1 MPEYRRSAVGIR
13 RPPIIV
19 APKKNMRNW
28 DAKTPPARAHVLVT
42 PSCADITLERHRR
55 ARSPPTARPSLR
67 CPPPEPR
74 PWACMGLQEAYDCP
88 LKGSIARARYGKPI
102 SCRFKRRP
110 RDGKPGVVCLPR
122 RAWRPMD
129 AHARQCAWIPPG
141 NSPSAMT
148 RPHAPLSSKP
158 ISAQRH

>member
-67 CPPPEPR
+67 CPPPNRALGPV
-74 PWACMGLQEAYDCP
+74 WAFRRHTTAPLRDPSQGPDMGSRYRA
-88 LKGSIARARYGKPI
+88 GSRGGRAMV
-102 SCRFKRRP
+102 SLVLCVCREEF
-110 RDGKPGVVCLPR
+110 GVQ
-122 RAWRPMD
+122 WM
-129 AHARQCAWIPPG
+129 HMPG
-141 NSPSAMT
+141 NALGSLPET
-148 RPHAPLSSKP
+148 VHPL
-158 ISAQRH
+158 